1 MINLIQ
7 EIFVSLRRNKL
18 RTALTGFAVAW
29 GIFMLIVLLGAGNG
43 LMNAM
48 NLQIEGIPLNIVEV
62 YPGITTMPY
71 KGWKEG
77 REVKLTLNSVEET
90 QRMTDHVDEVF
101 PMNSVSNIVLTWGNE
116 HTTGNLNGVI
126 AKYDKM
132 NSYIIRYGRFIN
144 DNDLDM
150 KRKCIVL
157 SEKTAEILFG
167 REVEHAVGKYVKAN
181 QVMYQVVGI
190 YSTRNN
196 SMMNP
201 PSFIPYTTL
210 QLIYQKDNNV
220 ESISFL
226 TKNITTETDETAF
239 EERYRTTM
247 AKSLDFDP
255 NDQSAIW
262 MWSMFS
268 NYLQMLTG
276 KGNLNIAIWVIG
288 IFTLLSGI
296 VGVSNIMLITVKERT
311 REFGIRKA
319 IGAKPRNILSLII
332 SESITITTLFGYIGL
347 VAGVAV
353 TEYMNMMYGNQ
364 VIDVGVEQATVFVN
378 PTVDLAI
385 AIQATLT
392 LIIAGTLAG
401 FIPARKAA
409 HIPPIEALRA
419 E

>member
-1 MINLIQ
+1 MIDLIQ
-7 EIFVSLRRNKL
+7 EILVSLRRNKL

-29 GIFMLIVLLGAGNG
+29 GIFMLIVLLGSGNG
-43 LMNAM
+43 VMNAM
-48 NLQIEGIPLNIVEV
+48 RKQIEGIPLNIMEV
-62 YPGITTMPY
+62 YPGWTTMPY
-71 KGWKEG
+71 KGWKEN
-77 REVKLTLNSVEET
+77 REVKFTLNSVEET
-90 QRMTDHVDEVF
+90 RKMTENVDEIF
-101 PMNSVSNIVLTWGNE
+101 PVNSVSGIILAYGNE
-116 HTTGNLNGVI
+116 HTSESLNGVI
-126 AKYDKM
+126 EKYDQM
-132 NSYIIRYGRFIN
+132 NSYIIEYGRFIN
-144 DNDLDM
+144 DNDLRM

-157 SEKTAEILFG
+157 SDKTADILFG
-167 REVEHAVGKYVKAN
+167 KDKSHAIGKYVKAN

-190 YSTRNN
+190 YTTRNN
-196 SMMNP
+196 SMMSP

-210 QLIYQKDNNV
+210 QLIYQKDNSV

-226 TKNITTETDETAF
+226 TKNITTKADENNF

-247 AKSLDFDP
+247 AKSLEFDP
-255 NDQSAIW
+255 KDQGAIW
-262 MWSMFS
+262 MWSMFD
-268 NYLQMLTG
+268 NYLQMMQG
-276 KGNLNIAIWVIG
+276 ESVLNIAIWVIG

-332 SESITITTLFGYIGL
+332 AESITVTTLFGYIGL
-347 VAGVAV
+347 VAGVAY
-353 TEYMNMMYGNQ
+353 TEYMNVTVGSK
-364 VIDVGVEQATVFVN
+364 VLDIGVEQATVFEN

>member
-7 EIFVSLRRNKL
+7 EILVSLRRNKL

-48 NLQIEGIPLNIVEV
+48 RNQIEGIPLNIMEV
-62 YPGITTMPY
+62 YPGRTTMPY
-71 KGWKEG
+71 KGWKEN
-77 REVKLTLNSVEET
+77 RDIKLTLNSIEET
-90 QRMTDHVDEVF
+90 RKMTAHVDELF
-101 PMNSVSNIVLTWGNE
+101 PINSVSNITLTYGKE
-116 HTTGNLNGVI
+116 HTTESLNGVI
-126 AKYDKM
+126 NRYDKM
-132 NSYIIRYGRFIN
+132 NAYTILYGRFIN
-144 DNDLDM
+144 DNDLKM

-157 SEKTAEILFG
+157 SDKTADRLFG
-167 REVEHAVGKYVKAN
+167 REKPHSIGKYVKAN
-181 QVMYQVVGI
+181 QMMYQVVGI
-190 YSTRNN
+190 YKNPGSN
-196 SMMNP
+196 MMNP

-220 ESISFL
+220 ESIAFL
-226 TKNITTETDETAF
+226 TKNIGTDAEEKDF
-239 EERYRTTM
+239 EERYRTTL
-247 AKSLDFDP
+247 AKDLEFDP
-255 NDQSAIW
+255 KDQSAIF
-262 MWSMFS
+262 MWSMFA
-268 NYLQMLTG
+268 NYLQMMQG
-276 KGNLNIAIWVIG
+276 ESVLNIAIWVIG

-332 SESITITTLFGYIGL
+332 TESIAITTLFGYIGL
-347 VAGVAV
+347 VAGVAA
-353 TEYMNMMYGNQ
+353 TEYMNLTMGSK
-364 VIDVGVEQATVFVN
+364 VIDIGVEQATVFEN